1 MIINASPEI
10 VFKAVTDP
18 DELTNW
24 FPDQAIL
31 EPRVG
36 GKMKFSFFK
45 DPNNAHK
52 NMDFFSRRSYYRI
65 YTKQEDLI
73 YMGTFDHTRLS
84 KNSCYV
90 GAKRSMTTRLS

>member
-1 MIINASPEI
+1 MSIKEGKQEEKDLVEIEKTMIIGASPEI
-10 VFKAVTDP
+10 VFKAITDP

-45 DPNNAHK
+45 GPKNVHK
-52 NMDFFSRRSYYRI
+52 NMVFIRRSYYRI
-65 YTKQEDLI
+65 YTK
-73 YMGTFDHTRLS
+73 
-84 KNSCYV
+84 
-90 GAKRSMTTRLS
+90 

>member
-10 VFKAVTDP
+10 VFKAITDP

-52 NMDFFSRRSYYRI
+52 NMDFTPNKKISYTWEHLTI
-65 YTKQEDLI
+65 PD
-73 YMGTFDHTRLS
+73 FP
-84 KNSCYV
+84 
-90 GAKRSMTTRLS
+90 

>member
-1 MIINASPEI
+1 MVEIEKTMIINASPEI
-10 VFKAVTDP
+10 VFKAITDP

-45 DPNNAHK
+45 DLIMHTK
-52 NMDFFSRRSYYRI
+52 IWIFFQ
-65 YTKQEDLI
+65 KEL
-73 YMGTFDHTRLS
+73 L
-84 KNSCYV
+84 
-90 GAKRSMTTRLS
+90 